1 MEVGVWLVAQMK
13 NVDNNAYQGHH
24 QDCWSRIAGKTGSNE
39 GRKAGGR
46 NNEHW
51 VKYSAGITYR
61 RLISEERNVERVY
74 NDDGDEQQQRQK
86 GWWERNNV

>member
-1 MEVGVWLVAQMK
+1 M
-13 NVDNNAYQGHH
+13 
-24 QDCWSRIAGKTGSNE
+24 
-39 GRKAGGR
+39 
-46 NNEHW
+46 
-51 VKYSAGITYR
+51 KYSAGITYR